1 MDAASES
8 VQGGITDERCE
19 GEQEKRLNMLITPI
33 ITLLIIV
40 VGTATHDYF
49 QRNEEEKK
57 AKVVMAAIVV
67 GVAYIGVLPVFI
79 EMLGHIKEQIL
90 TMTALL
96 STASLMFITDL

>member
-1 MDAASES
+1 
-8 VQGGITDERCE
+8 
-19 GEQEKRLNMLITPI
+19 MLITPI

-57 AKVVMAAIVV
+57 VKVVMAAIVV
-67 GVAYIGVLPVFI
+67 GVAYIGVLPAFI
-79 EMLGHIKEQIL
+79 EMFGYVKEQIL

-96 STASLMFITDL
+96 STASFIFIMDL

>member
-1 MDAASES
+1 
-8 VQGGITDERCE
+8 
-19 GEQEKRLNMLITPI
+19 MLITPI

-40 VGTATHDYF
+40 VGAATHDYF

-57 AKVVMAAIVV
+57 AKIVFAAIVV

-79 EMLGHIKEQIL
+79 EMFGHIKEQIL

-96 STASLMFITDL
+96 STASLMFIVDL

>member
-1 MDAASES
+1 
-8 VQGGITDERCE
+8 
-19 GEQEKRLNMLITPI
+19 MLITPM

-40 VGTATHDYF
+40 VGAATHDYF

-67 GVAYIGVLPVFI
+67 GVAYIGVLPAFI
-79 EMLGHIKEQIL
+79 EMFGHIKEQIL

-96 STASLMFITDL
+96 STASLMFIVDL

>member
-1 MDAASES
+1 
-8 VQGGITDERCE
+8 
-19 GEQEKRLNMLITPI
+19 MLITPI

-67 GVAYIGVLPVFI
+67 GVAYIGVLPAFI
-79 EMLGHIKEQIL
+79 EMFGYVKEQIL

-96 STASLMFITDL
+96 STASFIFIMDL

>member
-1 MDAASES
+1 
-8 VQGGITDERCE
+8 
-19 GEQEKRLNMLITPI
+19 MLITPI

-40 VGTATHDYF
+40 VGAATHDYF

-67 GVAYIGVLPVFI
+67 GVAYIGVLPTFI
-79 EMLGHIKEQIL
+79 EMFGYVKEQIL

-96 STASLMFITDL
+96 STASFIFIMDF

>member
-1 MDAASES
+1 
-8 VQGGITDERCE
+8 
-19 GEQEKRLNMLITPI
+19 MLITPI

-40 VGTATHDYF
+40 VGAATHDYF

-79 EMLGHIKEQIL
+79 EMCGHIKEQIL

-96 STASLMFITDL
+96 STASLMFITEL

>member
-1 MDAASES
+1 MDAAFES

-79 EMLGHIKEQIL
+79 EMFGH
-90 TMTALL
+90 T
-96 STASLMFITDL
+96 